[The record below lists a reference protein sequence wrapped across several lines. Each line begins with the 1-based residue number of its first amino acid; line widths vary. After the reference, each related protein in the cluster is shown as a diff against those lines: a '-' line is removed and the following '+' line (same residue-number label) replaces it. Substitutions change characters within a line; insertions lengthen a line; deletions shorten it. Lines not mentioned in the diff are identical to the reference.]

1 MTATVTVTGAGA
13 ISGYGD
19 LRLLESLTRA
29 AGELFNDVAGRIVTR
44 LVSAFTAGDTSA
56 VVESTY
62 GFPEAGTLWLGG
74 VGFTYTS
81 TTDGSFDGLAT
92 ILTVNLES
100 FDIGTEIV
108 NDVSA
113 LTPADTEDPD
123 VWVPQLDLAFR
134 DTIPML
140 TTGTTALDKARTL
153 WGLPIPADDPE
164 TRGGFAVACYAPRD
178 RRQTLMQF
186 LRAVLADRETAV
198 TVTQATGT
206 PQRITG
212 PASTFSLDMVGRWV
226 YLASQGAS
234 TATDGYYEIREYISD
249 TAVELNHIA
258 SVRYGLKSASWSANN
273 TSTAYLLGWSLEEN
287 PQVPCSINVRIW
299 EFGGTPVPGDYMQP
313 ATSWLLYTIG
323 IGGPLVAG
331 DTVTGLT
338 SGFTATV
345 AQNVVNSPSTGA
357 VQLQDLVGTPINGE
371 VFSGGATPW
380 GAIVNGT
387 VGDQLV
393 RYDGES
399 GGGFA
404 VADTVTGAS
413 GGAISTVRG
422 EQDNGTDGYL
432 VVEYDL
438 EASNLAA
445 ATSAYYVDNEDLEV
459 SATVRGQAFG
469 DSQTLDRP
477 ASQAAWGYITA
488 DELVDGSTRRPLYLA
503 GGSVDAELQACLD
516 YMVAAGVWA
525 RVLIGG
531 WVG

>member
-1 MTATVTVTGAGA
+1 MTASVTVTYSGA
-13 ISGYGD
+13 ITGYSD

-44 LVSAFTAGDTSA
+44 LADTFTAGDTTA
-56 VVESTY
+56 TVESTY
-62 GFPEAGTLWLGG
+62 GFPSAGTIWLGG

-81 TTDGSFDGLAT
+81 KTDGTFIGLAS

-100 FDIGTEIV
+100 FDIGTEVV

-113 LTPADTEDPD
+113 LTPEDTEDPD

-140 TTGTTALDKARTL
+140 ATGATALAATRAL
-153 WGLPIPADDPE
+153 WGLPVYAGDPE
-164 TRGGFAVACYAPRD
+164 TRAGFQVACYAPRD
-178 RRQTLMQF
+178 RRQTLIQF
-186 LRAVLADRETAV
+186 LRAVLAEREVAV

-212 PASTFSLDMVGRWV
+212 PASTFSAAMVGRWV
-226 YLASQGAS
+226 YLESQGADTS
-234 TATDGYYEIREYISD
+234 TDGYYEIREYISD
-249 TAVELNHIA
+249 TAVNLNHIA

-273 TSTAYLLGWSLEEN
+273 TSTAYLLGWSLEED
-287 PQVPCSINVRIW
+287 PQVPCSVNVRIW
-299 EFGGTPVPGDYMQP
+299 EFGGTPTPGDYMQP
-313 ATSWLLYTIG
+313 ATSWLLYTSALG
-323 IGGPLVAG
+323 TLAVG
-331 DTVTGLT
+331 DPITGFT
-338 SGFTATV
+338 SGFTGTV
-345 AQNVVNSPSTGA
+345 ARIVVNSGTTGA
-357 VQLQDLVGTPINGE
+357 VQIHNLEGTPIFGE
-371 VFSGGATPW
+371 LISSTIWAANAFS
-380 GAIVNGT
+380 T

-404 VADTVTGAS
+404 VGDTVTGAS

-422 EQDNGTDGYL
+422 LQDNGTDGYL

-438 EASNLAA
+438 EASNLAG
-445 ATSAYYVDNEDLEV
+445 ATSSYYVDNEDLEV
-459 SATVRGQAFG
+459 SASVRGQALG
-469 DSQTLDRP
+469 DSQTLERP

-488 DELVDGSTRRPLYLA
+488 DEATDGSTRRPLYLA
-503 GGSVDAELQACLD
+503 GGSVDAELQTCLD

-531 WVG
+531 WVE